1 MLFVLGVFLCR
12 FVCVEL
18 KYQNFPL
25 KWSQS
30 CFQYLSVSSEATTCR
45 LTCTKDRVTPHS
57 LHIIYIYVKGYIYVY
72 IYNHYWIFVSSTWN
86 RKDKQTQL
94 ILTLQQ
100 KRENK
105 KLCLLVWHIWSTS
118 TAAEPKTLEWRGGG
132 DYTIQF
138 LCFEK
143 GRRALWKEGSHC
155 RQSSRDPLKRIW
167 RISSRSIIMH
177 AEHCRLKTTTQKHS
191 SSLNT
196 TSLCKTLTG
205 PGGGNTFVWEEK

>member
-132 DYTIQF
+132 IIQF
-138 LCFEK
+138 NFCV
-143 GRRALWKEGSHC
+143 
-155 RQSSRDPLKRIW
+155 LKRAGGHYE
-167 RISSRSIIMH
+167 RKVATAGRAVETLLSVFGGYQVEASS
-177 AEHCRLKTTTQKHS
+177 C
-191 SSLNT
+191 
-196 TSLCKTLTG
+196 TLSTAD
-205 PGGGNTFVWEEK
+205 